1 MPMLIPWRCFIVNHI
16 MKDVF
21 KILSPALQ
29 NEYVHNVAF
38 TVPHL
43 WTNNKGQRKNDEW
56 VY

>member
-1 MPMLIPWRCFIVNHI
+1 MLIPYRCITVSHI
-16 MKDVF
+16 IKDIY
-21 KILSPALQ
+21 KILSPALK